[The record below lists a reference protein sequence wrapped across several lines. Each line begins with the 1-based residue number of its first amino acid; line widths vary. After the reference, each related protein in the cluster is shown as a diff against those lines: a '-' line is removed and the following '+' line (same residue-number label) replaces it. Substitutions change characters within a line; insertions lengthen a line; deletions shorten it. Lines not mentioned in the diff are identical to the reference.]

1 MVAYDYR
8 RGGPAAGPSLGERL
22 MAQSKALAGASFAAS
37 QAAAAA
43 ASKAGKEAAASAQ
56 RAAKAKTS
64 SEFEKLLMRATA
76 PMDTPVM
83 GPDMSLLF
91 AEIRGFPRKAK
102 RRGAPNPYEKTL
114 HKLWTKMLE
123 PDWRTT
129 VKGVGVLHR
138 VSRDAKPQVTHA
150 STADGIRALG
160 SPPTP
165 HSPPWTTPPTRCVLA
180 CLLGCGGGWGIK
192 RALFFFK

>member
-8 RGGPAAGPSLGERL
+8 RGGPAGPSLTERL

-37 QAAAAA
+37 QAAANAA
-43 ASKAGKEAAASAQ
+43 TKAGKEAAANAQ

-76 PMDTPVM
+76 PLDTPVM
-83 GPDMSLLF
+83 GPDISLLF

-138 VSRDAKPQVTHA
+138 VSRDAKAQVN
-150 STADGIRALG
+150 I
-160 SPPTP
+160 
-165 HSPPWTTPPTRCVLA
+165 
-180 CLLGCGGGWGIK
+180 GGG
-192 RALFFFK
+192 